1 MGRGVRF
8 HPGRA
13 QKNIRAIAA
22 GEQGVRR
29 AAADGQRQD
38 AVVNAL
44 VLLDMFAKGVL
55 YTIDQ
60 ALHQF
65 TGLLSAYFPRSPP
78 L

>member
-1 MGRGVRF
+1 MN
-8 HPGRA
+8 RA
-13 QKNIRAIAA
+13 FAA
-22 GEQGVRR
+22 RLR
-29 AAADGQRQD
+29 TASDQD

-65 TGLLSAYFPRSPP
+65 ITGLLSAYFPRSPP